1 MRFSFAGGFATIA
14 AISAVSGWEITV
26 YEAESN
32 CDETPGQRFRDLV
45 SQNPPNTNCLTFG
58 QDFPGVDCVE
68 YEDPGAEYVCG
79 GDFTARSILV
89 RPGVRC
95 EIYSAPFCGEG
106 SKIDSLGQP
115 LDGKCSAFKKYAPIR
130 SIKCS

>member
-1 MRFSFAGGFATIA
+1 MKFLSASVFSIIA
-14 AISAVSGWEITV
+14 AISAVSAWEITI

-32 CDETPGQRFRDLV
+32 CEETPGQRFRNLV
-45 SQNPPNTNCLTFG
+45 SQTPPNTNCLTFG

-79 GDFTARSILV
+79 GSFTTRSILLQ
-89 RPGVRC
+89 PGVRC
-95 EIYSAPFCGEG
+95 EIYSTPFCGQG
-106 SKIDSLGQP
+106 TKIDSLGQGH
-115 LDGKCSAFKKYAPIR
+115 DGKCSAFEKFAPIG